1 MEAQNKPWPGYL
13 KEDGKFLAVQL
24 AMVSKEFKNSQSKR
38 SQRVGKIIENLATA
52 LIEDD
57 HVYFNMF
64 KEIQKFY
71 PEISADWN
79 KVFIKNGGKTGS
91 GKLVRK
97 GQDESELFKV
107 ANKYS
112 GSAFNTFQYFMA
124 FVKNM
129 STNPSEEMPRDEHE
143 RVQILD
149 QVVSTIFNGMM
160 METKW
165 FDVVEEAINK
175 PVEMAFS

>member
-24 AMVSKEFKNSQSKR
+24 EMVSKEFKDSKSQR

-79 KVFIKNGGKTGS
+79 KIFIKNGGKAGS
-91 GKLVRK
+91 GQLIVKEE
-97 GQDESELFKV
+97 DESELFKYT
-107 ANKYS
+107 NQYS

-124 FVKNM
+124 FIKDM
-129 STNPSEEMPRDEHE
+129 SANQPEEMPKEEHE